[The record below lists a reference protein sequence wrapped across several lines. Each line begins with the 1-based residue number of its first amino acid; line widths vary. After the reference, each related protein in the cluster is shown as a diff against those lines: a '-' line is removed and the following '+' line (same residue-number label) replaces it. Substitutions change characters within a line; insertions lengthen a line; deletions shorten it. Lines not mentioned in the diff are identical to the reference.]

1 MAPVDRTETSNTVAS
16 ALITVT
22 ARLIELMN
30 REIEMLRSMR
40 PRDIQTLQTEK
51 TLLVQAYDEHIAQLK
66 TDPESIGTIEPL
78 LRDELWRTSRSFETV
93 LAENERA
100 LRAAA
105 EANDRLV
112 QAVVVAAQSQA
123 KNHAPYD
130 RSASLAG
137 KSGGSGAAALS
148 LSLDREL

>member
-1 MAPVDRTETSNTVAS
+1 MTLAPVDRTETSNTVAS

-105 EANDRLV
+105 EEER
-112 QAVVVAAQSQA
+112 
-123 KNHAPYD
+123 
-130 RSASLAG
+130 R
-137 KSGGSGAAALS
+137 
-148 LSLDREL
+148 REEERQHRPFGL